1 MLRLLDRYVIREAL
15 TPTLLGLLVFTFI
28 LQIPPVMEVAERLI
42 AKGVP
47 WPTIG
52 RIMLTLVPQALGIT
66 IPMALLVGLLVAL
79 GRLSGDRET
88 VAAQACGVSVYR
100 LVRPIFALAFVA
112 WAATSW
118 VLIDWMPRAN
128 QDYRETVYN
137 IVTARA
143 ESEVKP
149 RVFFE
154 DFPNLVIYVRDV
166 LPDGGG
172 WRDVFLA
179 DTRKPSQPEVY
190 LADRGQLIL
199 DRPNR
204 RVDLVLFKGTRHAAP
219 QDKPDRYEVQRF
231 AGMTLGLDPDSVFP
245 RTGLQ
250 KGDNEMS
257 IADLRAEIDKR
268 VREGQSPHNQIMA
281 IQKKFSIPVACFVFA
296 LLGLGLGVT
305 TRKDGKQSSFV
316 IAIAIIFIYYIFM
329 YTAES
334 MAKAKWIPAEWAMW
348 VPNVILGLA
357 GVVLLRWRARFADL
371 AFTFP
376 VTLPWRRTAAQPVT
390 SPSEPGTSPQ
400 VSYGPVPKV
409 APRPRQRAGQR
420 VVVVVKVP
428 HWSLPTPRILD
439 WYVAKLYLRIF
450 VLAFAGMLGIFYI
463 ATFIDLSDKLFKGQ
477 ATGRM
482 LLEYLYYSTPQ
493 YTYYVLP
500 IAVLV
505 GTLVTV
511 GLLTKSSELIVIKA
525 CGVSLYRMALPL
537 VLCGCAGSAL
547 LFGLEESILAQAN
560 RRAQQLNHTI
570 RGGTARTFDVM
581 NRQWVIGRDGRLYH
595 YVFFDPRRKELNG
608 LSVYDFGDSAWR
620 IDTRTFAS
628 QAIYRANVWTATNG
642 WVRDFDKESR
652 VKSFRAFQQQPL
664 AIEPAQYF
672 MTEQPDAD
680 RMSYKQLKAYIGE
693 LRTSGFNITPYVVEL
708 QRKLSFPFVTV
719 VMTLIAVPFAV
730 TTGRRGALYGIG
742 AGIALALC
750 YWLLFSLFAAIGT
763 AGLLAPTLAAWA
775 PNILF
780 TAGAAYLLL
789 TVRT

>member
-1 MLRLLDRYVIREAL
+1 MLRLLDRYVIRESL

-52 RIMLTLVPQALGIT
+52 RIMLTLLPQALGIT

-100 LVRPIFALAFVA
+100 FLRPIAFIAFVA

-118 VLIDWMPRAN
+118 VLVYWMPKAN
-128 QDYRETVYN
+128 QDYREIVYN
-137 IVTARA
+137 IVAARA
-143 ESEVKP
+143 ENEVKP

-154 DFPNLVIYVRDV
+154 DFPNMVLYVRDMS
-166 LPDGGG
+166 PDGQG
-172 WRDVFLA
+172 WKHVFLA
-179 DTRKPSQPEVY
+179 DTRKPNQPEVF

-199 DRPNR
+199 DRAQR
-204 RVDLVLFKGTRHAAP
+204 RVDLVLQRGTRHSATP
-219 QDKPDRYEVQRF
+219 ERPDRYEIQRF
-231 AGMTLGLDPDSVFP
+231 SGMTIGLDPETVFP
-245 RTGLQ
+245 RTGPQ

-257 IADLRAEIDKR
+257 LDDLRAEVEKR
-268 VREGQSPHNQIMA
+268 AGQGQPVHNQIMA

-296 LLGLGLGVT
+296 LLGLGVGIT
-305 TRKDGKQSSFV
+305 SRKDGKQSSFV
-316 IAIAIIFIYYIFM
+316 VAIAIIFIYYIFM

-334 MAKAKWIPAEWAMW
+334 AAKAKWIPAAWAMW
-348 VPNVILGLA
+348 VPNIALGLA
-357 GVVLLRWRARFADL
+357 GLAVLRWRAKFADL
-371 AFTFP
+371 DISLR
-376 VTLPWRRTAAQPVT
+376 LPWRRSAPAAAPG
-390 SPSEPGTSPQ
+390 SPE
-400 VSYGPVPKV
+400 
-409 APRPRQRAGQR
+409 APAGLAPSGDR
-420 VVVVVKVP
+420 RGVVVVIRFP
-428 HWSLPTPRILD
+428 RISGFGPRILD

-450 VLAFAGMLGIFYI
+450 LLAFAGMLGIFYI
-463 ATFIDLSDKLFKGQ
+463 ATFIDLSDKVFKGQ

-493 YTYYVLP
+493 FIYYVLP

-511 GLLTKSSELIVIKA
+511 GLLTKTSELVVMKA
-525 CGVSLYRMALPL
+525 CGVSLYRLALPL
-537 VLCGCAGSAL
+537 VACGAVGSAL

-560 RRAQQLNHTI
+560 RRAQQINHVM
-570 RGGTARTFDVM
+570 RGGSPRTFDVL
-581 NRQWVIGRDGRLYH
+581 NRQWIIGRDGRLYH
-595 YVFFDPRRKELNG
+595 YAFFDPRRRELNG
-608 LSVYDFGDSAWR
+608 LSIYDFDAKDWR
-620 IDTRTFAS
+620 VESRTFAV
-628 QAIYRANVWTATNG
+628 QAAFRDGEWTAVNG
-642 WVRDFDKESR
+642 WVRTFDRNAKVTSYKAFPKET
-652 VKSFRAFQQQPL
+652 L

-680 RMSYKQLKAYIGE
+680 RMSYGQLKRYIGE
-693 LRTSGFNITPYVVEL
+693 LRTSGFNTTPYAVEL
-708 QRKLSFPFVTV
+708 QRKVSFPFVTL

-730 TTGRRGALYGIG
+730 TTGRQGALYGIG
-742 AGIALALC
+742 AGIVLALI

-763 AGLLAPTLAAWA
+763 AGLLTPGLAAWA

>member
-1 MLRLLDRYVIREAL
+1 
-15 TPTLLGLLVFTFI
+15 
-28 LQIPPVMEVAERLI
+28 MEVAERLI

-100 LVRPIFALAFVA
+100 LVRPVGFLALLA

-137 IVTARA
+137 IVAARA
-143 ESEVKP
+143 ENEVKP

-166 LPDGGG
+166 APEGGG

-179 DTRKPSQPEVY
+179 DTRKPTQPEVY
-190 LADRGQLIL
+190 LAARGQLVL
-199 DRPNR
+199 DRPNH
-204 RVDLVLFKGTRHAAP
+204 RVDLVLFEGTRHAVP
-219 QDKPDRYEVQRF
+219 HDRPDRYEVQRF

-250 KGDNEMS
+250 KGDNEMTIS
-257 IADLRAEIDKR
+257 DLRAEIDKR
-268 VREGQSPHNQIMA
+268 QRQNLSPHNQIMA

-316 IAIAIIFIYYIFM
+316 VAIGIIFVYYIFM

-334 MAKAKWIPAEWAMW
+334 MAKAKWIPAELAMW
-348 VPNVILGLA
+348 VPNAVLGLA
-357 GVVLLRWRARFADL
+357 GLALLRWRARFADL
-371 AFTFP
+371 AFGFSVP
-376 VTLPWRRTAAQPVT
+376 WPARWRRPAGAPQPPPDAAAAP
-390 SPSEPGTSPQ
+390 PG
-400 VSYGPVPKV
+400 
-409 APRPRQRAGQR
+409 APGSARPAAARR
-420 VVVVVKVP
+420 VVVVVRVP
-428 HWSLPTPRILD
+428 AWSWPGPRILD
-439 WYVAKLYLRIF
+439 WYVGKLYARIF

-505 GTLVTV
+505 GTIVTV
-511 GLLTKSSELIVIKA
+511 GLLTKSSELVVIKA

-537 VLCGCAGSAL
+537 VVCGCLGSAL
-547 LFGLEESILAQAN
+547 LFGLEESILAQSN

-570 RGGTARTFDVM
+570 RGGSPRTFDVM
-581 NRQWVIGRDGRLYH
+581 NRQWVVGRDGRLYH
-595 YVFFDPRRKELNG
+595 YAFFDPRRLELNG
-608 LSVYDFGDSAWR
+608 LSVYEFGGGAWR
-620 IDTRTFAS
+620 IDSRTFAS
-628 QAIYRANVWTATNG
+628 QAVFRGNAWTASNG
-642 WVRDFDKESR
+642 WIRDFDPQSR
-652 VKSFRAFQQQPL
+652 VTGYKAFQQRAL

-680 RMSYKQLKAYIGE
+680 RMNYRQLKRYIGE
-693 LRTSGFNITPYVVEL
+693 LRTSGFNVTPYAVEL

-719 VMTLIAVPFAV
+719 IMTLIAVPFAV

-742 AGIALALC
+742 AGIALALS

-763 AGLLAPTLAAWA
+763 AGLLAPALAAWA

-780 TAGAAYLLL
+780 TAGAAYFLL

>member
-1 MLRLLDRYVIREAL
+1 MLRLLDRYLVREAL

-47 WPTIG
+47 WPTVG
-52 RIMLTLVPQALGIT
+52 RIMLTLLPQALGIT
-66 IPMALLVGLLVAL
+66 IPMALLVGLLLAL
-79 GRLSGDRET
+79 GRLSGDREM

-100 LVRPIFALAFVA
+100 LVRPISFLAFLA

-128 QDYRETVYN
+128 QDYREIVYN
-137 IVTARA
+137 IVASRA

-166 LPDGGG
+166 VPDGGG
-172 WRDVFLA
+172 WREVFLA
-179 DTRKPSQPEVY
+179 DTRKPNQPEIF
-190 LADRGQLIL
+190 LAQRGQLVL

-204 RVDLVLFKGTRHAAP
+204 RVDLVLFKGTRHSVP

-231 AGMTLGLDPDSVFP
+231 EGMTLRLDPDSVFP

-250 KGDNEMS
+250 KGDNEMT
-257 IADLRAEIDKR
+257 IADLRQEIDKR
-268 VREGQSPHNQIMA
+268 RREGQSPHNQIMA

-305 TRKDGKQSSFV
+305 TSKDGKHSSFV
-316 IAIAIIFIYYIFM
+316 VAIAIIFVYYIFM

-334 MAKAKWIPAEWAMW
+334 MAKAKWIPAESAMW
-348 VPNVILGLA
+348 VPNIVLGLA
-357 GVVLLRWRARFADL
+357 GLALLHWRARVADL
-371 AFTFP
+371 ALSVP
-376 VTLPWRRTAAQPVT
+376 ITLPGRRRREADAPSAAPAQARKRP
-390 SPSEPGTSPQ
+390 
-400 VSYGPVPKV
+400 GPV
-409 APRPRQRAGQR
+409 ATGRPGPGKR
-420 VVVVVKVP
+420 VVVVVRFP
-428 HWSLPTPRILD
+428 QLRWPGPRILD
-439 WYVAKLYLRIF
+439 WYVAKLYLRVF

-482 LLEYLYYSTPQ
+482 LLEYLYYATPQ

-511 GLLTKSSELIVIKA
+511 GLLTKSSELVVIKA
-525 CGVSLYRMALPL
+525 CGVSLYRMAVPL
-537 VLCGCAGSAL
+537 VVCGCLGSAL

-570 RGGTARTFDVM
+570 RGGSPRTFDVM

-595 YVFFDPRRKELNG
+595 YALFDPRRRELNG
-608 LSVYDFGDSAWR
+608 LSVYEFAEAAWR
-620 IDTRTFAS
+620 IDRRTFAS
-628 QAIYRANVWTATNG
+628 QALFRGSGWTAGSG
-642 WVRDFDKESR
+642 WVRAFDRDSR
-652 VKSFRAFQQQPL
+652 VNEFTAFEQRTL
-664 AIEPAQYF
+664 DIEPAQYF

-680 RMSYKQLKAYIGE
+680 RMSYRQLKQYIGE
-693 LRTSGFNITPYVVEL
+693 LRTSGFNITPYAVEL
-708 QRKLSFPFVTV
+708 QRKVSFPFVTV

-742 AGIALALC
+742 AGIVLALG

-763 AGLLAPTLAAWA
+763 AGLLAPSLAAWA